1 MSGKPKISDTYDPRG
16 NPQIFKEIL
25 GDSANVKSN
34 ENVNLDLVAS
44 DSGSGNMNGIPY
56 AVSGQA
62 RLVQTNVTEWLAS
75 YSDPIKLL
83 LGTHIQKSHR
93 VIIKRKHVVG
103 ASAKPTPEHTPA
115 QSVAVQEEVMEVRLV
130 RYGGASLFACFCC
143 GRRQRLTP
151 VLVGTARR

>member
-1 MSGKPKISDTYDPRG
+1 
-16 NPQIFKEIL
+16 QIFKDLL
-25 GDSANVKSN
+25 GSSATVKSN
-34 ENVNLDLVAS
+34 ENVNLDLRS
-44 DSGSGNMNGIPY
+44 TESGTGNMNGIPY

-93 VIIKRKHVVG
+93 VVVKRKHVVG

-115 QSVAVQEEVMEVRLV
+115 QSVAVQEEVMEIRLV
-130 RYGGASLFACFCC
+130 RYGGTFFWSAKRC
-143 GRRQRLTP
+143 RR
-151 VLVGTARR
+151 ARAPHARPRAQVTSR

>member
-1 MSGKPKISDTYDPRG
+1 MVIKSMSGKPKFTDTYNPRG
-16 NPQIFKEIL
+16 NPQIFRDLL
-25 GDSANVKSN
+25 GSSATVKSN
-34 ENVNLDLVAS
+34 ENINLDLQATN
-44 DSGSGNMNGIPY
+44 GPGNMNGIPY

-93 VIIKRKHVVG
+93 VVIKRKHVVG

-115 QSVAVQEEVMEVRLV
+115 QSVAVQEEILEVRLV
-130 RYGGASLFACFCC
+130 RYGGIPFFVVQSRTTF
-143 GRRQRLTP
+143 
-151 VLVGTARR
+151 VARVCW